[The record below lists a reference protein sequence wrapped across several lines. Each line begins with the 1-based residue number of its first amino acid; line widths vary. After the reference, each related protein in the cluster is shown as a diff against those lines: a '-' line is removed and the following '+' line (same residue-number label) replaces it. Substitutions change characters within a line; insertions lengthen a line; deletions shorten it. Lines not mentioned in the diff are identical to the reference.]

1 MSTVVTKNV
10 QVGTSGTAAQN
21 FTLYQPASPD
31 GTVRL
36 ANGNSGTTTDLV
48 TVTSAGNVGI
58 GTSSPGAKLMAYAA
72 AGTSISLN
80 NSSTGTSAS
89 SGFQLQTGSTTDAYI
104 WNYSNGPLVIATNNI
119 ERIRVNANGIVA
131 TPFQPAFYADAYPY
145 SAAQTR
151 TSGVVFNSSTT
162 ANFSTVTNN
171 GSHFNTSTGRF
182 TAPVAGRYFFVGQYS
197 RSGGNATTGIR
208 VNGGTIYSQNLSYGT
223 DWQTGSS
230 SAVFSLNAN
239 DYVEFMYGATNATT
253 TSSYT
258 VNFGGYL
265 IG

>member
-1 MSTVVTKNV
+1 MPVTIN
-10 QVGTSGTAAQN
+10 
-21 FTLYQPASPD
+21 
-31 GTVRL
+31 
-36 ANGNSGTTTDLV
+36 GTTGISNDGGYTGDGVVFADATPANTLV
-48 TVTSAGNVGI
+48 TTTGGNVGI
-58 GTSSPGAKLMAYAA
+58 GTSSPAYPLDIVGAQIRQSSSSALGTRMTFVSTSTNGRSYQIGSNFSVG
-72 AGTSISLN
+72 AGEFAVYDETAGAGRFVI
-80 NSSTGTSAS
+80 NSA
-89 SGFQLQTGSTTDAYI
+89 
-104 WNYSNGPLVIATNNI
+104 
-119 ERIRVNANGIVA
+119 GIVT

-208 VNGGTIYSQNLSYGT
+208 VNGGTTYSQNLSYGT

-239 DYVEFMYGATNATT
+239 DYVEFMYGATNSTT